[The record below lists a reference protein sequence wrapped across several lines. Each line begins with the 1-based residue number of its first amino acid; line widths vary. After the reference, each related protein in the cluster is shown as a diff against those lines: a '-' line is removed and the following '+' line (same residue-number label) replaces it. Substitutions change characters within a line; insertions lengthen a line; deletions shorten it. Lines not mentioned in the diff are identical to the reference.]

1 MRKIEWKI
9 ATLVE
14 DCMSGKHTKSFDR
27 VLSRDRWGHVRD
39 QVTYDAGSKTAK
51 VFLFGSCIF
60 TVAQAT
66 RLFDGAVSGLA
77 QIDDCDCRTATT
89 KSRLNAM
96 LKAFHPDNTSLFQRD
111 YTWHISRI
119 SVIDGEVTSELA
131 TFKGS
136 FTFTTVKFNAKS
148 YGHPDDMRLAI

>member
-9 ATLVE
+9 VTLVE

-39 QVTYDAGSKTAK
+39 RVSYDAGSKAVK
-51 VFLFGSCIF
+51 VYLFGSRIF

-77 QIDDCDCRTATT
+77 QINDCDHRTVTT

-96 LKAFHPDNTSLFQRD
+96 LKAFHPDNTSLFQSD
-111 YTWHISRI
+111 YTWYISCI
-119 SVIDGEVTSELA
+119 KVVDNEVTSGLA
-131 TFKGS
+131 KFKGS
-136 FTFTTVKFNAKS
+136 YTFTTVKFNAKS